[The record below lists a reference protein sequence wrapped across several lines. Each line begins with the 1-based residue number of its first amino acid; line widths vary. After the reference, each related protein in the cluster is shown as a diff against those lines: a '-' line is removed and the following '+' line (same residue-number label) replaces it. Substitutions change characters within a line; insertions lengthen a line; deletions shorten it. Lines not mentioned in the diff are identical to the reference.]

1 MGQYLL
7 GGAVAE
13 IPYITKELNIPL
25 YTAEELC
32 YYIYHNLTV
41 LEDEFIQDDLV
52 EFIRTQLAMPV
63 LAERIERLSLIHI

>member
-41 LEDEFIQDDLV
+41 LNNLQV
-52 EFIRTQLAMPV
+52 
-63 LAERIERLSLIHI
+63 IEYLGKENLE